1 MALEV
6 FRPTK
11 RITREH
17 VMIYSRPGF
26 GKTRLSTSLTPR
38 WGEILYYAAD
48 MGSAETGSML
58 RKYGDR
64 VHVVNPVSE
73 ATDAKT
79 KKKVK
84 VASNPVHDFT
94 EFCMMDWTGFVDPV
108 TKEMP
113 YKNVKTLVVDTY
125 TTIANKCLQWSADHS
140 SVTAEQHFKIGDPEH
155 GGRVVP
161 NRGDYLGLYSITRGF
176 MDLLDQHQSHMN
188 IIFNMHEELNSPEGA
203 AAIGGPSHPGQQML
217 EELPGMFDTVIRI
230 TRRPV
235 PAKDGKPAT
244 FKLYANTAPTGVY
257 LGKVRENGE
266 GGNPIPSIELNIDP
280 INFWEVYDHEIAHI
294 ETLVAQETV

>member
-1 MALEV
+1 MSLEV
-6 FRPTK
+6 FRPIK
-11 RITREH
+11 RQTHEH

-26 GKTRLSTSLTPR
+26 GKTRLATSLTSR
-38 WGEILYYAAD
+38 WGEVLYYAAD
-48 MGSAETGSML
+48 MGAAEVGSVL
-58 RKYGDR
+58 RKHMGNI
-64 VHVVNPVSE
+64 HVVNPTSGKI
-73 ATDAKT
+73 DPKT
-79 KKKVK
+79 KKKE
-84 VASNPVHDFT
+84 ASNPVHDFT
-94 EFCMMDWTGFVDPV
+94 EFCMMDWNGFVDP
-108 TKEMP
+108 TTGEMP

-140 SVTAEQHFKIGDPEH
+140 SVTAEQHFRIGDPEH

-203 AAIGGPSHPGQQML
+203 AALGGPSHPGQQML

-230 TRRPV
+230 TRKPV

-244 FKLYANTAPTGVY
+244 FDLYANTAPTGVY

-266 GGNPIPSIELNIDP
+266 GGNPIPSTKLNIDP
-280 INFWEVYDHEIAHI
+280 INFWEIYDSEIAHI
-294 ETLVAQETV
+294 ETPVEQETI

>member
-64 VHVVNPVSE
+64 VHVVNPTSGRV
-73 ATDAKT
+73 DPKT
-79 KKKVK
+79 KKKE
-84 VASNPVHDFT
+84 ASNPVHDFT

-113 YKNVKTLVVDTY
+113 YKNVKTIVVDTY

-140 SVTAEQHFKIGDPEH
+140 SVTAEQHFKIGDPER

-266 GGNPIPSIELNIDP
+266 EGNPIPSIELNIDP
-280 INFWEVYDHEIAHI
+280 INFWEIYDQQIAHI
-294 ETLVAQETV
+294 EPFVAQEIV